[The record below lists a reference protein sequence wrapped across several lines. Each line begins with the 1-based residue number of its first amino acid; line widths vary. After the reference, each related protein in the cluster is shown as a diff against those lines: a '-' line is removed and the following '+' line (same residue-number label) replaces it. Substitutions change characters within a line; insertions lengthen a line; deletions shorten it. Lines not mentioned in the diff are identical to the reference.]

1 MPSFTKK
8 AIKESFLKLL
18 NERPISQIT
27 VRDVVEDCGINRNS
41 FYYHYQDLQALVV
54 EILRENTDR
63 ILAEGLREQSVEAC
77 LDAAVDFAVKNRRA
91 VLHICNSGSRETYER
106 ELSRICD
113 YASQSYMEQRFRS
126 APIDPEDQ
134 QALVFLLKCVLYGLT
149 MDWLNDAMRYDIRA
163 RYHRICTMLKEIPVG
178 RLPQQLAKAAQETG

>member
-1 MPSFTKK
+1 M
-8 AIKESFLKLL
+8 
-18 NERPISQIT
+18 
-27 VRDVVEDCGINRNS
+27 
-41 FYYHYQDLQALVV
+41 
-54 EILRENTDR
+54 EILQENTDR

-106 ELSRICD
+106 ELSRTGD
-113 YASQSYMEQRFRS
+113 YASLSYMEQRFRG

-134 QALVFLLKCVLYGLT
+134 QALVFLLKCVLYGLI
-149 MDWLNDAMRYDIRA
+149 MDWLNDSMRYDIRA

>member
-54 EILRENTDR
+54 EILQENTDR

-77 LDAAVDFAVKNRRA
+77 LDAAVDFAMKNRRA
-91 VLHICNSGSRETYER
+91 VLHICNSGNRETYER

-113 YASQSYMEQRFRS
+113 YASLSYMEQRFRD

-134 QALVFLLKCVLYGLT
+134 QALVFLLKCVLYGLI
-149 MDWLNDAMRYDIRA
+149 MDWLNDAMRYDIRT

>member
-1 MPSFTKK
+1 MPSFTRK

-54 EILRENTDR
+54 EILQENTDR

-77 LDAAVDFAVKNRRA
+77 LDVAVDFAMKNRRA

-113 YASQSYMEQRFRS
+113 YASESFFKLRFGDAAS
-126 APIDPEDQ
+126 SEEDR
-134 QALVFLLKCVLYGLT
+134 QALVFLLKCVLYGLI
-149 MDWLNDAMRYDIRA
+149 MDWLNDSMRYDIRA

-178 RLPQQLAKAAQETG
+178 RLPQQLAKAVQETG

>member
-1 MPSFTKK
+1 M
-8 AIKESFLKLL
+8 
-18 NERPISQIT
+18 
-27 VRDVVEDCGINRNS
+27 
-41 FYYHYQDLQALVV
+41 
-54 EILRENTDR
+54 
-63 ILAEGLREQSVEAC
+63 
-77 LDAAVDFAVKNRRA
+77 KNRRA

-113 YASQSYMEQRFRS
+113 YASLSYMEQCFRG

-134 QALVFLLKCVLYGLT
+134 QALVFLLKCVLYGLI
-149 MDWLNDAMRYDIRA
+149 MDWLNDSMRYDIRA